1 MDGFYTAIAA
11 FLLVGVLVALLMDHG
26 FWIVCAVLMVGM
38 LLYDIIGSE
47 LGFLPPSR
55 APITVVEG
63 PVQVGVV
70 PAEKGPKTVNVM
82 SPVGACEPTRVAVSP
97 TGVPTGAVAGITWVV
112 SDVTAGVM
120 VVVSSAAPQA
130 LSAGRLLASPG

>member
-47 LGFLPPSR
+47 LGFLPASK
-55 APITVVEG
+55 APRTATALPVDRGTAIDAAAATEG
-63 PVQVGVV
+63 
-70 PAEKGPKTVNVM
+70 
-82 SPVGACEPTRVAVSP
+82 
-97 TGVPTGAVAGITWVV
+97 
-112 SDVTAGVM
+112 
-120 VVVSSAAPQA
+120 
-130 LSAGRLLASPG
+130 AGRPSP